1 MSTPYPCVTQGSI
14 YTNPYRVPATVL
26 PGANPT
32 CGDPYTMYGYWRR
45 RFCSDYN
52 YLTCYYYPYTD
63 SRFYANGYLNVKNS
77 NCETCG
83 EP

>member
-1 MSTPYPCVTQGSI
+1 MSSYPCVTQGSI
-14 YTNPYRVPATVL
+14 YTNLTRQPAVVL
-26 PGANPT
+26 PGGNPA

-63 SRFYANGYLNVKNS
+63 SRFYANGYINLRNGDCD
-77 NCETCG
+77 NCD
-83 EP
+83 

>member
-1 MSTPYPCVTQGSI
+1 MPTPYPCVTKGSM
-14 YTNPYRVPATVL
+14 YTNANRDPAVLTV
-26 PGANPT
+26 GNTT

-63 SRFYANGYLNVKNS
+63 SRFFANGYLSTKNTT
-77 NCETCG
+77 CECDD
-83 EP
+83 